1 MFPAYFRNAL
11 LKRSTYQVTNQT
23 RTRRKN
29 EKHGSSRVT
38 EPATRS
44 RTRGSGARTRAE
56 VHGQGLRSPLAPT
69 SRHQDKRTSPSQ
81 SNEALAPTS
90 TLINGVSYIQKMFP
104 DPPRKPD
111 ARNQANINVDCDS
124 EHRSSRPSQSS
135 LAQLVWANRESQE
148 PADHSILYDEGPRLG
163 LMLSSTS
170 STLRGANIAL
180 DDEMIE
186 QLDSD
191 NDDDENAILTQTV
204 RYYVYPLPPINMD
217 TFICA
222 SIAVASAALLPH
234 RTAFFS
240 SSNPR
245 TEGIPTVHTKP
256 GIEPHERQSGSPMLD
271 RQDSSESEDQQPPP
285 SDVSEFNEHSPP
297 PFDSPN
303 AEEKSPPLVDS
314 EFAPPPAEL
323 PPLPDQ
329 LSPRP
334 AHSSGSD
341 DKPPLFPAELPPLPN
356 GSESDEQSPPV
367 VDSEFTPAA
376 DDSST
381 LQAMIPHGKCNV
393 PSIPGSPKRNPDDA
407 KALEWVKF

>member
-1 MFPAYFRNAL
+1 M
-11 LKRSTYQVTNQT
+11 NQT

-29 EKHGSSRVT
+29 EKHGSSWVT

-44 RTRGSGARTRAE
+44 CMRGSGARTRAE
-56 VHGQGLRSPLAPT
+56 VHGQGLHSPLAPT
-69 SRHQDKRTSPSQ
+69 SRHQDKRTSPSR
-81 SNEALAPTS
+81 SDKALAPTS
-90 TLINGVSYIQKMFP
+90 TPINGVSYIQEMFP

-124 EHRSSRPSQSS
+124 EHHSSRPSQSS

-148 PADHSILYDEGPRLG
+148 PADHSILYDEGPRSG

-191 NDDDENAILTQTV
+191 NDDDQEHYPDTNRGNYDF

-222 SIAVASAALLPH
+222 SVAVASAVLLPR

-245 TEGIPTVHTKP
+245 AEGIPTVHTKP
-256 GIEPHERQSGSPMLD
+256 GVEPHEWQSGSPMLD

-303 AEEKSPPLVDS
+303 ARQYSDYGIQLTGSGPRESGTPP
-314 EFAPPPAEL
+314 
-323 PPLPDQ
+323 
-329 LSPRP
+329 
-334 AHSSGSD
+334 
-341 DKPPLFPAELPPLPN
+341 
-356 GSESDEQSPPV
+356 
-367 VDSEFTPAA
+367 
-376 DDSST
+376 
-381 LQAMIPHGKCNV
+381 
-393 PSIPGSPKRNPDDA
+393 
-407 KALEWVKF
+407 W